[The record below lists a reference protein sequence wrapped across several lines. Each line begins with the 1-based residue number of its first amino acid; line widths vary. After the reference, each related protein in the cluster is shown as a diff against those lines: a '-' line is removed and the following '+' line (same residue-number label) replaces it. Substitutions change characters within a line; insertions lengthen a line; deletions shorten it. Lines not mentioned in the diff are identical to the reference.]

1 MKKIKAYPQFEGRVQ
16 MTRDGNLFVIV
27 EGQEEDIF
35 VKASKS
41 NRALNGDTVLV
52 ALTKTNSRP
61 HRFEGEVR
69 KILSRSDKPFVGIL
83 HFVGAQ
89 AWVLMQ
95 SKSMPYDISVDAEQA
110 RQLGGE
116 QGMKVAVKVDAW
128 PRGEVCPHGIIT
140 DVLGTPGANDTE
152 MHAILAEFNLPYRFD
167 KSLEDAADSI
177 SEAIGPAELK
187 GRKDFRKTL
196 TFTIDPAD
204 AKDFDDA
211 LSFRKLENGNFE
223 VGIHIADVSW
233 YVRPGSD
240 IDKEARDRGT
250 SVYLVDRTVPMLP
263 EKLCNKLCS
272 LRQDEDKLTF
282 SVVVEMTPKAEVKS
296 RWIGRTVICSDCRYA
311 YEQAQEII
319 EKGEATDP
327 LSDAILTLHKLASKL
342 KTERSK
348 KGAIDFDRPEMK
360 VECDPDGKP
369 LRVYQK
375 ISREANWL
383 IEEFMLLANRTVAEF
398 VATDGKMNAVQ
409 SKNAKTFV
417 YRVHDE
423 PNEIKLEGLR
433 RFAGGFGYKMDG
445 EALSGRA
452 AAESLR
458 TLMEESR
465 DKPEYAAFQNLA
477 LRSMSKAVYST
488 DNIGHYGLAF
498 RFYTHFTSPIRRYPD
513 LMVHRLLALYLAGAE
528 SQKKDHY
535 ESECSYASLREQIAA
550 DAERTSI
557 KYKLVE
563 YMQDKIGQEYE
574 GAVSGLTEWGMYVEV
589 DETHIEGMV
598 PLREIRSDFF
608 EFDEEHYR
616 IVGRRTRR
624 LYRLGDRVRIRVK
637 DANLDQRIIDY
648 ELIETETTDEKDFL
662 ADSAP
667 VAPRGGKGAK
677 NAGAKGGASRSERS
691 RLAKDGRSAK
701 SVKSA
706 RTAKLRSG
714 KSRSTRKK
722 SSGKAD

>member
-61 HRFEGEVR
+61 HRFEGEGR

-296 RWIGRTVICSDCRYA
+296 RWIGRTVICSDRRYA

-433 RFAGGFGYKMDG
+433 RFA
-445 EALSGRA
+445 
-452 AAESLR
+452 
-458 TLMEESR
+458 
-465 DKPEYAAFQNLA
+465 
-477 LRSMSKAVYST
+477 V
-488 DNIGHYGLAF
+488 
-498 RFYTHFTSPIRRYPD
+498 
-513 LMVHRLLALYLAGAE
+513 
-528 SQKKDHY
+528 
-535 ESECSYASLREQIAA
+535 
-550 DAERTSI
+550 
-557 KYKLVE
+557 
-563 YMQDKIGQEYE
+563 
-574 GAVSGLTEWGMYVEV
+574 
-589 DETHIEGMV
+589 
-598 PLREIRSDFF
+598 
-608 EFDEEHYR
+608 
-616 IVGRRTRR
+616 
-624 LYRLGDRVRIRVK
+624 
-637 DANLDQRIIDY
+637 
-648 ELIETETTDEKDFL
+648 
-662 ADSAP
+662 
-667 VAPRGGKGAK
+667 
-677 NAGAKGGASRSERS
+677 
-691 RLAKDGRSAK
+691 
-701 SVKSA
+701 
-706 RTAKLRSG
+706 
-714 KSRSTRKK
+714 
-722 SSGKAD
+722 